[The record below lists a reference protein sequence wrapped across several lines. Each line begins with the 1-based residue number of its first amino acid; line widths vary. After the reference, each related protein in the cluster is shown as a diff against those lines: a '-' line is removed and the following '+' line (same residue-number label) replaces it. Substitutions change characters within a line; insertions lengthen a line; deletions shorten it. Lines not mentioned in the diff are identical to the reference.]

1 MAAPGLS
8 EEPMRSTL
16 LLVAAAIAL
25 GAYAYF
31 VESDRPTR
39 ADAETAKDNLFDVD
53 SLDLVELEVRAGR
66 DRTVLRKTDSAW
78 NLVEPIQTGA
88 DQVEVSGITTGVA
101 SLEIERVVT
110 EAAED
115 LEPFGLADPRVEIAF
130 RTEGDA
136 TLTRLRLGN
145 DTPTGGDMYASRAD
159 DPRVYLVAS
168 YLIDGF
174 NRSTFDLRDKS
185 ILHFVRDD
193 VDRLG
198 LSTPTTTASLSRT
211 DDDWRFEAP
220 WEARSDAG
228 AVDALLT
235 RLDTARMQTLVE
247 SENAT
252 LESYGL
258 AEPRATIEIGAG
270 STTASLLIG
279 GEADDGGV
287 YARDLSRPLVFTVD
301 ASLADDLLRPPEAYR
316 RTELLTLGPL
326 TSRRLEIARNDA
338 RLVLAKS
345 ADDPAVWQRL
355 EPAPGDVDQPTVTDL
370 LTALI
375 GLRAD
380 RFVEETDQAG
390 FGLSG
395 TVVTTSDGEREERV
409 AFSRDGDTVYAVTE
423 EDTGAAVVDAASFE
437 AALAHVAALTGTGA
451 DATVP

>member
-1 MAAPGLS
+1 
-8 EEPMRSTL
+8 MRSTL
-16 LLVAAAIAL
+16 LLLAAAMAL
-25 GAYAYF
+25 GAYAYL

-39 ADAETAKDNLFDVD
+39 ADAEAAKDSLFDVD
-53 SLDLVELEVRAGR
+53 SLDLVELEVRAGG
-66 DRTVLRKTDSAW
+66 DRTILHKTDGAW

-88 DQVEVSGITTGVA
+88 DQVEVSGITTGVG
-101 SLEIERVVT
+101 SLEIERVVA

-130 RTEGDA
+130 KAEGDA
-136 TLTRLRLGN
+136 TLTRFRLG
-145 DTPTGGDMYASRAD
+145 DETPTGGDLYASRAG
-159 DPRVYLVAS
+159 DPRVYLIAA
-168 YLIDGF
+168 YLLDSF
-174 NRSTFDLRDKS
+174 DRSTFDLRDKS

-193 VDRLG
+193 VDRLD
-198 LSTPTTTASLSRT
+198 LSTPTATASLSRT

-220 WEARSDAG
+220 WEARSDTG
-228 AVDALLT
+228 TVDSLLT
-235 RLDTARMQTLVE
+235 RLDTARMLALVE
-247 SENAT
+247 SEDAA

-279 GEADDGGV
+279 AEAEGGSV

-326 TSRRLEIARNDA
+326 TSRRIEIARGDS

-345 ADDPAVWQRL
+345 ADEPAVWQRL
-355 EPAPGDVDQPTVTDL
+355 EPAPGEVDQPTVTDL

-380 RFVEETDQAG
+380 RFVGDADAAG
-390 FGLSG
+390 LD
-395 TVVTTSDGEREERV
+395 TPEAVITTSDGEREERV
-409 AFSRDGDTVYAVTE
+409 AFSRDGDTVYAVTD
-423 EDTGAAVVDAASFE
+423 EDAGAAVLNAAPFE
-437 AALAHVAALTGTGA
+437 AALALVAALTGA
-451 DATVP
+451 EAAVP